1 MSQNFKAIY
10 FSDTQQQVAETQNIL
25 TLAFGN
31 KDNILYDNI
40 KSLSSQEIREILG
53 YVNYLDLIRDAEA
66 EGLPLNTFCLW
77 ILRKKVAQMEN
88 HNKQIGQLG
97 FFLDPIH
104 ATFRG
109 GRKDPLQ
116 RWYPYLEGYS
126 PKFVELILE
135 QFSPDAKVVYD
146 PFSGLGTTPLVASQ
160 LGLRALYSEVNPLL
174 QFLTKVKIDSK
185 NLAGRRKT
193 YVLES
198 LSEILSNL
206 ENLIEKSFPDDKL
219 LDTYT
224 ATFGKS
230 KFFDEQ
236 TFQKVL
242 KSRSLVDLVA
252 CTSPVVANLLTIAIL
267 SSLVP
272 SSLLQR
278 AGDLRF
284 KTKEE
289 LIRKKLDLL
298 ASIKNYLEIII
309 DDLKTIKPLPENPLL
324 ITEDARDIESIPSLE
339 IDTVITS
346 PPYLNGT
353 NYFRNTKVELWFLRS
368 LQTNSDLKTFR
379 KKSVTAGIND
389 VSDRKVNFELPIS
402 VQQVVSSLE
411 KNSYDRRIPKMVM
424 HYFQDM
430 GFIFQALKRHLKNE
444 SILAIDIGDSL
455 YGNIHVPTDRLLID
469 VLSSIGYEFEQNI
482 SLRKRTSRNGTIL
495 KQVLL
500 IFRYRDELKNGLKQH
515 DKPWLS
521 KWFEFKTGLPH
532 HAQPFA
538 KRNWGHPL
546 HSLCSYQGKMKPSLA
561 YYLVKTFAKE
571 GDTILD
577 PFAGVGTIP
586 FEASLNGIKSFGFDI
601 SPSALFIGQAKLSK
615 PNYQDS
621 LDLIEKLNLYIG
633 ENKPTE
639 DELGGANSFGYNNKL
654 KDYFEQKTLNEILLA
669 RRYFRIHPPITQSD
683 DLVISSL
690 LHILHGNRPY
700 ALSRRSHGITP
711 FAPTGSFQY
720 KSLIGHLKDKVI
732 RSLGVNYPENFA
744 EGKMFFQDATL
755 WWPRE
760 VDNLD
765 AIITSPPFFD
775 STRFHL
781 ANWMRLWFCGWEKE
795 DFKAKPLSFI
805 DEKQKQTF
813 DVYEPILRQSRERLK
828 KGGIIVFHLGKSRKC
843 DMANELAKIAKKWF
857 KVEDIFSENVQH
869 TESHGIRDKGTVVEH
884 QFLVLS

>member
-10 FSDTQQQVAETQNIL
+10 FSDDQYNEKQNIL
-25 TLAFGN
+25 TLAFGG

-40 KSLSSQEIREILG
+40 RPLSSQEIRELLG
-53 YVNYLDLIRDAEA
+53 YINYLDLIRDAEA

-77 ILRKKVAQMEN
+77 ILRKKIAQLEN
-88 HNKQIGQLG
+88 HDKKVGQMS

-104 ATFRG
+104 TTFKG
-109 GRKDPLQ
+109 GGKDPLQ

-146 PFSGLGTTPLVASQ
+146 PFSGVGTTPLVASQ
-160 LGLRALYSEVNPLL
+160 LNLHALYSEVNPLL
-174 QFLTKVKIDSK
+174 QFLTKIKIDSR
-185 NLAGRRKT
+185 NLVVKKKI
-193 YVLES
+193 YIIENLDK
-198 LSEILSNL
+198 ILFNL
-206 ENLIEKSFPDDKL
+206 DNLIENSIPDDKL
-219 LDTYT
+219 LGTYT

-230 KFFDEQ
+230 KFFDEH
-236 TFQKVL
+236 TFQKIL
-242 KSRSLVDLVA
+242 KARSLIDFVA
-252 CTSPVVANLLTIAIL
+252 CASPITANLLTIAIL

-284 KTKEE
+284 KTEEE
-289 LIRKKLDLL
+289 LVKKKLDFIT
-298 ASIKNYLEIII
+298 SIKNYLEIII
-309 DDLKTIKPLPENPLL
+309 DDLKTIKPLPKHPLL
-324 ITEDARDIESIPSLE
+324 ITEDARDIESIPTLE

-368 LQTNSDLKTFR
+368 LQTNNDLRTFR

-389 VSDRKVNFELPIS
+389 VSDRKVNFELPMS

-411 KNSYDRRIPKMVM
+411 KNSYDSRIPKMVM

-430 GFIFQALKRHLKNE
+430 GLIFQALKKHLKNK
-444 SILAIDIGDSL
+444 SLIAIDIGDSL
-455 YGNIHVPTDRLLID
+455 YGNIHVPTDKLLID
-469 VLSSIGYEFEQNI
+469 VLNSIGYQFKQDM

-500 IFRYRDELKNGLKQH
+500 IFRYRDKLKNGLKKQ
-515 DKPWLS
+515 DKQWLN
-521 KWFEFKTGLPH
+521 KWTEFKTGLPH
-532 HAQPFA
+532 HSQPFA

-561 YYLVKTFAKE
+561 HYLVKTFTTE
-571 GDTILD
+571 GNIVLD

-601 SPSALFIGQAKLSK
+601 SPSALVIGQAKLGK
-615 PNYQDS
+615 PDTHECF
-621 LDLIEKLNLYIG
+621 DLIENLDKYIKV
-633 ENKPTE
+633 NKPMETE
-639 DELGGANSFGYNNKL
+639 IEEANSFGFNNKL
-654 KDYFEQKTLNEILLA
+654 KDYFQPETLSEILLA
-669 RRYFRIHPPITQSD
+669 RRYFQINPPTSQSEL
-683 DLVISSL
+683 LVVSSL

-711 FAPTGSFQY
+711 FAPTGDFIY
-720 KSLIGHLKDKVI
+720 KSLINHLKDKVS
-732 RSLGVNYPENFA
+732 RSLNVSYPESFI

-765 AIITSPPFFD
+765 VIITSPPFFD

-781 ANWMRLWFCGWEKE
+781 ANWMRLWFCGWKKE
-795 DFKAKPLSFI
+795 DFKSKPLSFI
-805 DEKQKQTF
+805 DERQKETF
-813 DVYEPILRQSRERLK
+813 EVYEPILRQARERLK
-828 KGGIIVFHLGKSRKC
+828 KGGLFVFHLGKSKKC
-843 DMANELAKIAKKWF
+843 DMASELAKIAKKWF
-857 KVEDIFSENVQH
+857 KVEDIFSEDVQH

>member
-10 FSDTQQQVAETQNIL
+10 FSDDKQVNENQNIL

-31 KDNILYDNI
+31 KDITLYDNI
-40 KSLSSQEIREILG
+40 RPLSSQEIRELLG
-53 YVNYLDLIRDAEA
+53 YINYFDLISAAEV
-66 EGLPLNTFCLW
+66 EGLSLNTYCLW
-77 ILRKKVAQMEN
+77 ILRKKIAQLEN
-88 HNKQIGQLG
+88 ANKKIGQMG

-104 ATFRG
+104 TTFKG
-109 GRKDPLQ
+109 GSKDPLQ

-126 PKFVELILE
+126 PKFVELIIE
-135 QFSPDAKVVYD
+135 QFSPNAKVVYD
-146 PFSGLGTTPLVASQ
+146 PFSGVGTTPLVASQ
-160 LGLRALYSEVNPLL
+160 LNLRALYSEVNPLL
-174 QFLTKVKIDSK
+174 QFLTKVKIDSRNLVGK
-185 NLAGRRKT
+185 NRANIINNLN
-193 YVLES
+193 
-198 LSEILSNL
+198 EILSNL
-206 ENLIEKSFPDDKL
+206 NNLIDNSLPDNKL
-219 LDTYT
+219 QETYAT
-224 ATFGKS
+224 TFGKS
-230 KFFDEQ
+230 KFFDEI

-242 KSRSLVDLVA
+242 KSRSIIDSVA
-252 CTSPVVANLLTIAIL
+252 CNSPITANILTIAVL
-267 SSLVP
+267 SSLIP

-284 KTKEE
+284 KNKEE
-289 LIRKKLDLL
+289 LINKKLDFIK
-298 ASIKNYLEIII
+298 SIKNYLKIII
-309 DDLKTIKPLPENPLL
+309 EDLQTIKPLPKNPSL
-324 ITEDARDIESIPSLE
+324 ITEDARDIENIPSLE

-368 LQTNSDLKTFR
+368 LQINKDLGAFRRKT
-379 KKSVTAGIND
+379 VTAGIND
-389 VSDRKVNFELPIS
+389 VSDRKIDFELPES
-402 VQQVVSSLE
+402 VNKIVASLK
-411 KNSYDRRIPKMVM
+411 KNSYDARIPKMVM

-430 GFIFQALKRHLKNE
+430 GTIFKALRKHLKDE
-444 SILAIDIGDSL
+444 SLIAIDIGDSL
-455 YGNIHVPTDRLLID
+455 YGNVHVPTDKLLID
-469 VLSSIGYEFEQNI
+469 VLNSLGYKFKQEL

-500 IFRYRDELKNGLKQH
+500 IFRYKNKLKKELKNEGRL
-515 DKPWLS
+515 WLN
-521 KWFEFKTGLPH
+521 KWFEFKTDLPH
-532 HAQPFA
+532 HNQPFA

-561 YYLVKTFAKE
+561 YYLIKTFATK
-571 GDTILD
+571 GSAILD

-601 SPSALFIGQAKLSK
+601 SPSALVIGQAKLNK
-615 PNYQDS
+615 PGAQKCY
-621 LDLIEKLNLYIG
+621 DLIGKLDRYIKT
-633 ENKPTE
+633 NKPTKLE
-639 DELGGANSFGYNNKL
+639 MEGATSFGFNNKL
-654 KDYFEQKTLNEILLA
+654 NNYFESETLNEILLA
-669 RRYFRIHPPITQSD
+669 RRYFQINPPTDQSEA
-683 DLVISSL
+683 LVISSL

-711 FAPTGSFQY
+711 FAPTGEFVY
-720 KSLIGHLKDKVI
+720 KSLIGHLRDKVD
-732 RSLGVNYPENFA
+732 RSLGVSYPDDFM

-781 ANWMRLWFCGWEKE
+781 ANWMRLWFCGWAQD

-805 DEKQKQTF
+805 DERQKETF
-813 DVYEPILRQSRERLK
+813 DVYEPILRQAKERLK
-828 KGGIIVFHLGKSRKC
+828 KGGILVFHLGKSKKC